1 MKLPMTKSD
10 APTLREI
17 ASTFRF
23 AGWFSFWF
31 QLVLAIV
38 SSVILLFASVSIRN
52 PTANNPGTGV
62 GVVLTICGIAIL
74 GFNMFWSLTKYVAIG
89 RRLNAEP
96 TARPK
101 KSEAIQ
107 VIRIGL
113 TASLIG
119 TLVALLGTQTIVGL
133 LAAKALS
140 QGVGGFINVDPS
152 KFIQPID
159 VFVVQ
164 ASANVVLAQFVAIS
178 TSLWLLN
185 RMSKQ

>member
-1 MKLPMTKSD
+1 
-10 APTLREI
+10 
-17 ASTFRF
+17 
-23 AGWFSFWF
+23 
-31 QLVLAIV
+31 
-38 SSVILLFASVSIRN
+38 
-52 PTANNPGTGV
+52 
-62 GVVLTICGIAIL
+62 
-74 GFNMFWSLTKYVAIG
+74 MFWSLTKYVAIG

-96 TARPK
+96 VARPK

-185 RMSKQ
+185 KMGKQ

>member
-1 MKLPMTKSD
+1 MTKSD
-10 APTLREI
+10 SPTLREI

-31 QLVLAIV
+31 QLVLAII
-38 SSVILLFASVSIRN
+38 SAVILLFASVSVRN
-52 PTANNPGTGV
+52 PGGNNPGTGV

-96 TARPK
+96 AARPK
-101 KSEAIQ
+101 KAEAIQ
-107 VIRIGL
+107 TIRIGL

-119 TLVALLGTQTIVGL
+119 TFLALLGTQAIVGL
-133 LAAKALS
+133 LATKALG
-140 QGVGGFINVDPS
+140 QGVGGFINVDPAR
-152 KFIQPID
+152 FIQPID
-159 VFVVQ
+159 IFIVQ
-164 ASANVVLAQFVAIS
+164 ASANVILAQFVAIS

-185 RMSKQ
+185 KMSKQ